1 MPKVESLGI
10 KKLEALVY
18 YVHDIERSR
27 NFYVN
32 KLDFI
37 EIGTS
42 DDAMTARG
50 KQKSYVFEAGNC
62 RVVVCAPVGT
72 GGRASRFLRRHPDG
86 IGTVVFEVE
95 DIEKTFQLL
104 DARGGNPIS
113 EIQHFEEDG
122 GRFSTFSITTPFGA
136 ATFRF
141 VQRENY
147 KKPFPGC
154 RIIENPRGKNSY
166 GFTHFDHV
174 TSNFETMSPAL
185 LWMQHVMGFE
195 RYWGIKFHTSDM
207 DPSRKTGSGLRST
220 VMWDSRSG
228 VKFANNEPMRPFFK
242 ASQINLFAEDNKGDG
257 IQHAAIAVY
266 DIIPAVR
273 SMRTAGIQFMPTP
286 GTYYD
291 MLPQRIV
298 NTGINAIDEDLSIL
312 RELEILIDGKEDRK
326 YLLQIF
332 MQDSAGLYKES
343 DAGPFFYEIIQRKG
357 DRGFGGGNFR
367 ALFESIERQHKTEGR
382 I

>member
-1 MPKVESLGI
+1 MSQLESLGI
-10 KKLEALVY
+10 KRLEALVY
-18 YVHDIERSR
+18 YVHDLARSR
-27 NFYVN
+27 EFYVQ
-32 KLDFI
+32 KLDFQ
-37 EIGTS
+37 EIGAS
-42 DDAMTARG
+42 DEKMTQRG
-50 KQKSYVFEAGNC
+50 KQQSYVFEAGNC
-62 RVVVCAPVGT
+62 RVVVCSPIAEGS
-72 GGRASRFLRRHPDG
+72 RASRFLRRHPDG

-95 DIEKTFQLL
+95 DIAKTFRLL
-104 DARGGNPIS
+104 EERGGNPIS
-113 EIQHFEEDG
+113 DIVRVEEEG
-122 GRFSTFSITTPFGA
+122 GVFQTFSITTPFGA

-141 VQRENY
+141 VQRDNY

-154 RIIENPRGKNSY
+154 QVFSNPRGNNGY
-166 GFTHFDHV
+166 GFTHFDHI

-185 LWMQHVMGFE
+185 LWMEHVMGFE

-207 DPSRKTGSGLRST
+207 DPTRETGSGLRSA
-220 VMWDSRSG
+220 VMWDPRSG
-228 VKFANNEPMRPFFK
+228 VKFANNEPIRPFFK
-242 ASQINLFAEDNKGDG
+242 KSQINLFAEDNRGDG
-257 IQHAAIAVY
+257 IQHAAISVY

-273 SMRTAGIQFMPTP
+273 KMRAAGIQFMPTP

-291 MLPQRIV
+291 MLPDRIK
-298 NTGINAIDEDLSIL
+298 NTGINAIEEDLSIL
-312 RELEILIDGKEDRK
+312 RELEILIDGKEHHK

-332 MQDSAGLYKES
+332 MQDSAGLYKEE

>member
-1 MPKVESLGI
+1 MTIESLGI

-27 NFYVN
+27 EFYVN
-32 KLDFI
+32 KLDFK

-42 DDAMTARG
+42 NDEMTKRG

-62 RVVVCAPVGT
+62 RVVVCSPQGT
-72 GGRASRFLRRHPDG
+72 GGRAERFLKRHPDG

-95 DIEKTFQLL
+95 DIEKTFRLI
-104 DARGGNPIS
+104 DERGGNPITN
-113 EIQHFEEDG
+113 IQTVEEEG
-122 GRFSTFSITTPFGA
+122 GTFSTFSVTTPFGA

-141 VQRENY
+141 VQRTNY
-147 KKPFPGC
+147 KRPFPGC
-154 RIIENPRGKNSY
+154 ALFENPRGNNSY
-166 GFTHFDHV
+166 GFTHFDHI

-185 LWMQHVMGFE
+185 LWMKYVMGFE
-195 RYWGIKFHTSDM
+195 EYWGIQFHTSDI
-207 DPSRKTGSGLRST
+207 DPTRETGSGLRSK
-220 VMWDSRSG
+220 VMWDAKSG
-228 VKFANNEPMRPFFK
+228 VKFANNEPFRPFFK
-242 ASQINLFAEDNKGDG
+242 DSQINIFAEDNRGDG

-273 SMRTAGIQFMPTP
+273 KMRTVGIQFMPTP

-291 MLPQRIV
+291 ALPDRIQT
-298 NTGINAIDEDLSIL
+298 TGINEIDEDLSIL

-332 MQDSAGLYKES
+332 MQDSAGLYNES